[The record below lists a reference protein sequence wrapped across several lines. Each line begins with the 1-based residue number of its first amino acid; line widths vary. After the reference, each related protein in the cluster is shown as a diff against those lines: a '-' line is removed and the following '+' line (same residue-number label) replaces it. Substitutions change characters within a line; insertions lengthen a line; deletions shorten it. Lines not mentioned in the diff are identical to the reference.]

1 MRDPA
6 LSAGTVVSL
15 DRGRG
20 VPGADRMKR
29 APLAEFASAPRYLGC
44 MGTKQ
49 LISAGFALLTLVCVS
64 LPALGWALDL
74 PAFIEPPAVVVQQVA
89 LFQP

>member
-1 MRDPA
+1 
-6 LSAGTVVSL
+6 
-15 DRGRG
+15 
-20 VPGADRMKR
+20 MKR
-29 APLAEFASAPRYLGC
+29 APLAEFPSAARYLGS

-49 LISAGFALLTLVCVS
+49 LISAGFTLLTLVCVS

-74 PAFIEPPAVVVQQVA
+74 PAFVEPPAVVVQQVA